1 MSEPDLAEKNR
12 PATTNTAV
20 APWRIGVDVGG
31 TFTDVVVID
40 AVGQVFTT
48 KSLSQP
54 NDPAQGVLTAIE
66 QAARSMA
73 IALGE
78 IVANCDLLVHGST
91 VATNTILEHAG
102 ARVGLL
108 VTEGFRDSLEIRRGA
123 RENPWDHRTPYPP
136 VLVPR
141 YLRLPIRERIDR
153 HGQVSLPLEEDSV
166 TNALATLKSEGVESV
181 ALCLINS
188 FLNPAHE
195 QRVAEMVRAER
206 PDLWVTV
213 SSDLLPLAGEYE
225 RASTTVVDAYVA
237 PKLISYLRVLQ
248 QQLTDL
254 GLRRSPLLVKN
265 NGGTALLDEV
275 AREPVT
281 QTLSGPAAAVGALRH
296 YGGLIGGIDLISMEV
311 GGTSCD
317 LMLMANGEVAVTDR
331 LNIGNYETV
340 VPSVDIHTIGAGG
353 GSIAALDKAGVLNVG
368 PKGSGAEP
376 GPACYGRGGTEPTVT
391 DAQLIMGRLRAGIYA
406 EGALTLDRGL
416 AERAVFEKIATPL
429 GLTVEA
435 AAAGIVR
442 VADTT
447 SAVFPL

>member
-78 IVANCDLLVHGST
+78 IVANCDFLVHGST

-153 HGQVSLPLEEDSV
+153 HGQVSLPLE
-166 TNALATLKSEGVESV
+166 
-181 ALCLINS
+181 
-188 FLNPAHE
+188 
-195 QRVAEMVRAER
+195 
-206 PDLWVTV
+206 
-213 SSDLLPLAGEYE
+213 
-225 RASTTVVDAYVA
+225 
-237 PKLISYLRVLQ
+237 
-248 QQLTDL
+248 
-254 GLRRSPLLVKN
+254 
-265 NGGTALLDEV
+265 
-275 AREPVT
+275 
-281 QTLSGPAAAVGALRH
+281 
-296 YGGLIGGIDLISMEV
+296 
-311 GGTSCD
+311 
-317 LMLMANGEVAVTDR
+317 
-331 LNIGNYETV
+331 
-340 VPSVDIHTIGAGG
+340 
-353 GSIAALDKAGVLNVG
+353 
-368 PKGSGAEP
+368 
-376 GPACYGRGGTEPTVT
+376 
-391 DAQLIMGRLRAGIYA
+391 
-406 EGALTLDRGL
+406 
-416 AERAVFEKIATPL
+416 
-429 GLTVEA
+429 
-435 AAAGIVR
+435 
-442 VADTT
+442 
-447 SAVFPL
+447 